1 MKYYTKTGD
10 HGTTSLASGK
20 RVPKTDIRIS
30 ACGDL
35 DELNAHIGLLHTF
48 TASNLDPQLISIQ
61 TCLFHIGTS
70 ISASTTGGATTDDVA
85 MLEHKIDNLQAQTTP
100 PGTFVL
106 PGGCKAAAQAHVC
119 RAVCRRAERS
129 LLYVDKSHA
138 LNPLNTQYLNR
149 LSDYFFALALYLNF
163 IEGVAEKK
171 LYIACK

>member
-10 HGTTSLASGK
+10 HGTTSLANGK

-35 DELNAHIGLLHTF
+35 DELTAHIGLLHTL
-48 TASNLDPQLISIQ
+48 TASNLTPQLISIQ

-85 MLEHKIDNLQAQTTP
+85 MLEHEIDNLQAQTTP

-119 RAVCRRAERS
+119 RAVCRRAERT
-129 LLYVDKSHA
+129 LLYVDDSHA
-138 LNPLNTQYLNR
+138 LTPLNTQYLNR

>member
-1 MKYYTKTGD
+1 
-10 HGTTSLASGK
+10 
-20 RVPKTDIRIS
+20 
-30 ACGDL
+30 
-35 DELNAHIGLLHTF
+35 
-48 TASNLDPQLISIQ
+48 
-61 TCLFHIGTS
+61 
-70 ISASTTGGATTDDVA
+70 
-85 MLEHKIDNLQAQTTP
+85 MLEHEIDNLQAQTTP